1 MDAKR
6 QYNAPFVWMICL
18 VSAMGGL
25 LFGYDWVVIGGAR
38 VFYEP
43 FFQIVPEASDSQA
56 WWSGFTASSAL
67 IGCLVGAAMSGL
79 LTDRFG
85 RKPPLLVSG
94 VLFTA
99 SAVWT
104 ALSNDLVSFNL
115 ARVLGGVGIGLASNL
130 SPLYIAEVSP
140 ASRRGQFVS
149 INQLTIVIGVLA
161 AQVVNLMIAG
171 GIEAGATAETI
182 RSGWYGQTAWRWMFA
197 AETVPALA
205 FFLLMFWIPESP
217 RWLAAAGRWDQARS
231 VLGRVGSDEYADA
244 EAESIRKAID
254 ADAQRADTRELFGAG
269 LRPLLLLGIFLAVF
283 QQWCGINA
291 IFYYAKEIF
300 SAAGVDVSDAFTYMI
315 YTGGVN
321 LVATLVA
328 LPLVDRIGRKPLM
341 LFGAGSLAVVYSV
354 LAYLYGQESQ
364 GPHMIALVL
373 AAIACYA
380 VSLAPVTWV
389 LISEIFPT
397 RVRGAAVSIAV
408 ICLWAANWALTQ
420 FFPVLNSRFG
430 TASIFGLFAAFCAV
444 GLVVLALKLP
454 ETRGRSLEDLESQLT
469 SSRG

>member
-1 MDAKR
+1 MEATR
-6 QYNAPFVWMICL
+6 QYNAAFVWMICL

-25 LFGYDWVVIGGAR
+25 LFGYDWVVVGGAR

-43 FFQIVPEASDSQA
+43 FFQIESDAQA

-79 LTDRFG
+79 LTDRLG
-85 RKPPLLVSG
+85 RKLPLLLSG

-104 ALSNDLVSFNL
+104 ALANDLVSFNL
-115 ARVLGGVGIGLASNL
+115 ARVLGGIGIGLASNL

-140 ASRRGQFVS
+140 GNKRGQFVS

-161 AQVVNLMIAG
+161 AQIVNQLIAG
-171 GIEAGATAETI
+171 GIEAGATADMI
-182 RSGWYGQTAWRWMFA
+182 RDSWYGQSAWRWMFA
-197 AETVPALA
+197 AETVPAVA

-217 RWLAAAGRWDQARS
+217 RWLAAAGRGDDARN
-231 VLGRVGSDEYADA
+231 VLGRVGNNAYADA
-244 EAESIRKAID
+244 EIESIRRAID
-254 ADAQRADTRELFGAG
+254 SDAHQADTRELFGAG

-321 LVATLVA
+321 LVATLFA
-328 LPLVDRIGRKPLM
+328 LPLVDRVGRKPLM
-341 LFGAGSLAVVYSV
+341 LFGAASLTVVYSV
-354 LAYLYGQESQ
+354 LAYMYGQGSE

-389 LISEIFPT
+389 LIAEIFPT

-408 ICLWAANWALTQ
+408 ICLWAANWVLTQ
-420 FFPVLNSRFG
+420 LFPVLNSKFG
-430 TASIFGLFAAFCAV
+430 TGSIFGLFAAICAIGFI
-444 GLVVLALKLP
+444 GLVWKLP
-454 ETRGRSLEDLESQLT
+454 ETGGKSLEELESELAG
-469 SSRG
+469 SRG